1 MFSLVEHDV
10 TLQVIGPTC
19 LAVTVVMW
27 AVGCLLSRLWHAE
40 LSRQKHM
47 MELRDRVQLHALA
60 VDSLL
65 DSPVLSP
72 AILQDPQLRRQLLLK
87 LKAQP
92 QLRTRQL
99 VQLVCCYY
107 RTNAN

>member
-1 MFSLVEHDV
+1 
-10 TLQVIGPTC
+10 
-19 LAVTVVMW
+19 
-27 AVGCLLSRLWHAE
+27 
-40 LSRQKHM
+40 M

-87 LKAQP
+87 LKAQ
-92 QLRTRQL
+92 QLSSYPRVPSEDNYLTPGL
-99 VQLVCCYY
+99 IKF
-107 RTNAN
+107 